1 MSDLLVIFF
10 SIFVLFILFLI
21 VQAITGWRFCALC
34 AGVSTT
40 WLVLLFLYWVGK
52 FQNLI
57 LIAPL
62 LGASAV
68 GIYYLAERKTNKQLH
83 VFRLPFFLTL
93 FFVVYFILGIIDRY
107 ISLILFLVVIW
118 LIFLI
123 IYFYRNNPMF
133 NKMVECIIA
142 CCKTF

>member
-1 MSDLLVIFF
+1 MSDLLVIFL
-10 SIFVLFILFLI
+10 SIFILFFLFLI
-21 VQAITGWRFCALC
+21 VRTLTGWSFCALC

-52 FQNLI
+52 FQSLI

-62 LGASAV
+62 LGASAA
-68 GIYYLAERKTNKQLH
+68 GIYYLAERKTNEQLH
-83 VFRLPFFLTL
+83 IFRLPFFLTL
-93 FFVVYFILGIIDRY
+93 LFVAYFILGITDRY
-107 ISLILFLVVIW
+107 ISLILFLAATW

-142 CCKTF
+142 CCKNF